1 MMERHKALHSLSHD
15 HHHGLI
21 LAQLIKK
28 GSPQYKNLPNTT
40 EGKKDYSIR
49 FYNYKL
55 IKHFESEEKI
65 LFPVVNGK
73 NDEIDNLIEE
83 IIIEHKK
90 IKLLINQLESDKD
103 VENTLDE
110 LGRILESHIRKE
122 ERKLFPLIQNLLSDE
137 ELIYLEN
144 KLQNFVSEKNM
155 NFITNQPS
163 YLFNRKV
170 K

>member
-1 MMERHKALHSLSHD
+1 MCAAIKRHKALHILSHD
-15 HHHGLI
+15 HHHKLI

-28 GSPQYKNLPNTT
+28 GNPQYKNLPDTT

-49 FYNYKL
+49 FYKDEL
-55 IKHFESEEKI
+55 IKHFEDEEKI

-73 NDEIDNLIEE
+73 DDEINNLVEE

-90 IKLLINQLESDKD
+90 IKQLINRLESDED

-122 ERKLFPLIQNLLSDE
+122 ERNLFIRIQAILTE
-137 ELIYLEN
+137 YELTALEN
-144 KLQNFVSEKNM
+144 QLTGSRQF
-155 NFITNQPS
+155 TT
-163 YLFNRKV
+163 
-170 K
+170 

>member
-1 MMERHKALHSLSHD
+1 MCAAVKRHKSLHILSHD

-40 EGKKDYSIR
+40 EGKKDYSIK
-49 FYNYKL
+49 FYYDEL
-55 IKHFESEEKI
+55 IKHFDDEENI

-73 NDEIDNLIEE
+73 DDETDNFIED

-90 IKLLINQLESDKD
+90 IKQLINQLESDED

-110 LGRILESHIRKE
+110 LGNILELHIRKE
-122 ERKLFPLIQNLLSDE
+122 ERDLFMKIQEILTEDELSA
-137 ELIYLEN
+137 LEN
-144 KLQNFVSEKNM
+144 QLTGSRQF
-155 NFITNQPS
+155 TT
-163 YLFNRKV
+163 
-170 K
+170 

>member
-1 MMERHKALHSLSHD
+1 MCAAVKRHKSLHILSHD

-40 EGKKDYSIR
+40 EGKKDYSIK
-49 FYNYKL
+49 FYYDEL
-55 IKHFESEEKI
+55 IKHFDDEENI

-73 NDEIDNLIEE
+73 DDEMDNFIED

-90 IKLLINQLESDKD
+90 IKQLINQLESDED

-110 LGRILESHIRKE
+110 LGNILELHIRKE
-122 ERKLFPLIQNLLSDE
+122 ERDLFMKIQEILTEDELSA
-137 ELIYLEN
+137 LEN
-144 KLQNFVSEKNM
+144 QLTGSRQF
-155 NFITNQPS
+155 TT
-163 YLFNRKV
+163 
-170 K
+170 

>member
-1 MMERHKALHSLSHD
+1 MMERHRALHSLSHD

-55 IKHFESEEKI
+55 IKHFEDEEKI

-90 IKLLINQLESDKD
+90 IKLLINQLESDED
-103 VENTLDE
+103 VESTLDE

-122 ERKLFPLIQNLLSDE
+122 ERDLFMKIQAILTKDELTTLEKQLIGTRQL
-137 ELIYLEN
+137 
-144 KLQNFVSEKNM
+144 
-155 NFITNQPS
+155 
-163 YLFNRKV
+163 
-170 K
+170 